1 MKNLKLIF
9 IAIIM
14 IASYSLTAQVAITT
28 DSSSADASAMLDVQS
43 TVKGFLPPRMTE
55 ANRDAISNPAEG
67 LIVYNTTTHKP
78 NFYNGTSWM
87 NYDGT
92 YAEVVVGVS
101 YQGGIVAYIL
111 QVGDPG
117 YDANVTQGLIAATTD
132 QSAAG
137 ICWCNGEP
145 PFIETGATATAIG
158 TGLANTNTIIT
169 SQGGTATS
177 YAAGLARA
185 YTGGGY
191 SDWYLPSKDE
201 LYKLYLNRVAVGG
214 FASVDYWSS
223 SEYMHP
229 EHADEAWAYDFHY
242 YHENDHIR
250 KGAGVRVRAV
260 RAFGATPPVANF
272 TGTPTSGTAP
282 LTVNFT
288 DQSTNTPT
296 SWQWEF
302 GDGGTSTQENP
313 TYIYNNNG
321 SAVSLTVTNDF
332 GSDTK
337 TITDYIIVSSTPV
350 ANFTGTPTSGT
361 APLTVNFTDQ
371 STNTPTS
378 WQWEFGDGGTSTQEN
393 PTYIYNNNGS
403 YAVSLTVTNDFGS
416 DTITITDYIIV
427 CNGGAAGTYTD
438 PRDGQTYAT
447 VDIGCQTWFAENL
460 NYETSNS
467 WEYENSSANGNI
479 YGHLYTW
486 DAALT
491 ACPSGWSLPDDEE
504 WKTMEMALGMSQSE
518 ADDDDWRGTDEGGK
532 MKETGTTHWNS
543 PNTGATNTSGFTA
556 LPGGYRDSSG
566 SFNDLGYDGS
576 WWSSTEGSGTSAWH
590 RSLYYSSDQVLRDS
604 SYDKV
609 YGFSIRCLKD

>member
-321 SAVSLTVTNDF
+321 S
-332 GSDTK
+332 
-337 TITDYIIVSSTPV
+337 
-350 ANFTGTPTSGT
+350 
-361 APLTVNFTDQ
+361 
-371 STNTPTS
+371 
-378 WQWEFGDGGTSTQEN
+378 
-393 PTYIYNNNGS
+393 